1 MDKVGIFKWGES
13 RSYKVSADVAGAVM
27 TELSNTIGLTA
38 QNLVNVSRP
47 EDAPLHG
54 CFEWDDSKAAE
65 SYREY
70 QARKIIASIEIV
82 SSDAVGGGMVEIEP
96 VLPTRAF
103 HALRTNDSEGY
114 ESIGQIMSDEEK
126 KERLLE
132 LAKKDARIF
141 KEKYGQLQKL
151 SKVMSAIDE
160 VLEEGEE
167 A

>member
-1 MDKVGIFKWGES
+1 MEKTSIFRWGES
-13 RSYKVSADVAGAVM
+13 RSYKVSADIAGAVM

-126 KERLLE
+126 MERLLE
-132 LAKKDARIF
+132 LAKKDAQIF
-141 KEKYGQLQKL
+141 KLKYGHLQKL
-151 SKVMSAIDE
+151 AKIMSAIDE
-160 VLEEGEE
+160 AFGEGV
-167 A
+167 

>member
-1 MDKVGIFKWGES
+1 
-13 RSYKVSADVAGAVM
+13 VSADIAGAVM

-126 KERLLE
+126 MERLLE
-132 LAKKDARIF
+132 LAKKDAQIF
-141 KEKYGQLQKL
+141 KLKYGHLQKL
-151 SKVMSAIDE
+151 AKIMSAIDE
-160 VLEEGEE
+160 AFGEGV
-167 A
+167 

>member
-54 CFEWDDSKAAE
+54 CFEWDDTKAAE

-82 SSDAVGGGMVEIEP
+82 SSDAVGGGIAEIEP

-103 HALRTNDSEGY
+103 HALRTSDSEGY

-126 KERLLE
+126 KERLLA
-132 LAKKDARIF
+132 LAKKDALTF

-151 SKVMSAIDE
+151 SKIMSAIDE
-160 VLEEGEE
+160 VLEEGEG